1 MLCIQF
7 GAWMQN
13 FPEVST
19 LPGPPLHPLTGM
31 LLTLLHQHC
40 QTEEKET
47 PGPGYGPLL
56 LLTCI
61 LLIEDDKSQALRS
74 PAADTAS
81 KESSGKVKQDGCG
94 SVTSRGH
101 KEWRAGKWCCCSC
114 LSEMPWKGQDPANA
128 PKPSLQGAPHGFVSM
143 GGCTHL
149 GSLQLLRAFRI
160 ETCSALIHY
169 PRVLRAGKTVL
180 APAVLLCP
188 RA

>member
-1 MLCIQF
+1 MFNIRYDHSFLGENLLCIQF

-19 LPGPPLHPLTGM
+19 LPGAPLRPLTGM

-81 KESSGKVKQDGCG
+81 KESSGKAKQDGCG
-94 SVTSRGH
+94 RVTSRGH
-101 KEWRAGKWCCCSC
+101 KEWQAGKWCCCSC

-128 PKPSLQGAPHGFVSM
+128 PKPSLQGAPHGAPLRVCGWMHPFGV
-143 GGCTHL
+143 L
-149 GSLQLLRAFRI
+149 AAPVQSLQN
-160 ETCSALIHY
+160 
-169 PRVLRAGKTVL
+169 
-180 APAVLLCP
+180 
-188 RA
+188 